1 MKYFIDFEFIEGFNQ
16 PLFGKCRHFIDL
28 ISVGIVAE
36 DGREYY
42 AISNEYNYNDA
53 SDWVRKNV
61 INQIYREQCSSFKQQ
76 FMNVKTFHKHI
87 PNGKSN
93 KKIVIELLCFLNG
106 YAISDIPGK
115 KFEYVCNDSFYS
127 KTPTEFYGYFSAY
140 DWVLFCSLFGTMANL
155 PKGFPMYCKDLK
167 QMKDARA
174 KLFRKKLCERDT
186 FDDSTLEAQLSLME
200 QDEHYPKISA
210 EHNALADARF
220 NRDLYHFLKDL

>member
-1 MKYFIDFEFIEGFNQ
+1 MRYFIDFEFIEGFNK
-16 PLFGKCRHFIDL
+16 PLFGKVRHFIDL

-36 DGREYY
+36 NGEEYY
-42 AISNEYNYNDA
+42 AVSNEYNYNDA
-53 SDWVRKNV
+53 SDWVKKNV
-61 INQIYREQCSSFKQQ
+61 INQIYREQCPSFKQQ
-76 FMNVKTFHKHI
+76 FMNVKTFHKYI

-93 KKIVIELLCFLNG
+93 ERIVK
-106 YAISDIPGK
+106 DILMFCDNSP
-115 KFEYVCNDSFYS
+115 
-127 KTPTEFYGYFSAY
+127 EFYGYFSAY
-140 DWVLFCSLFGTMANL
+140 DWVLLCSMFGTMTDI
-155 PKGFPMYCKDLK
+155 PVHFPMYCKDLK